1 MTDDIAAAVDA
12 PGTEDDNTPQPGED
26 DILQEAKD
34 SFSRASDHENEN
46 RRTALE
52 DIEFSRKG
60 DQWPIEIVK
69 QRNIEGRPCLTINKL
84 PAFIR
89 QVVNDARQNKPSI
102 KVHPVDDEGDPETA
116 AIYDGLIRNIEY
128 TSHADVAYD
137 TATEQAVGGGFGYIR
152 VGLDY
157 THDDSFDLDISI
169 NRVANQF
176 SVYGD
181 PDSTAADSSDWNVA
195 HILDRMS
202 TDAFEAKYPDAEAVD
217 WDGAEWMQVDSNWYS
232 DDGVTVCEYWV
243 RKEVERDI
251 CKLVDNRTGK
261 TFVMAQED
269 LDADEDLQTMLSVGV
284 IAYAKDKKGK
294 PIKRK
299 AKSWKVT
306 QYILTACEVLKT
318 TRWPG
323 QYIPIIPVYGDEFF
337 IEGKRYLRSLIHNA
351 IDAQR
356 MFNYWRTTSTELVA
370 LAPRVP
376 YIGRKGAFDTDQS
389 NWNTA
394 NTRSHPFLEY
404 DGPDAPMRQPL
415 DSGPAAGALS
425 EAMNASDDMKA
436 IIGLYDASLG
446 ARSNETSGVAINARN
461 REGDVSTFH
470 FVDNMARAIRWT
482 GVILIDLIPKV
493 YSEAR
498 IVRVIGEDG
507 KQEAKPINQEYQKTD
522 PKTQAP
528 MMTPVGPMQ
537 PGQPPQPNQSAD
549 PQPVPPGAQT
559 MQVPGQDGEPMQ
571 MIMGQDGQPIG
582 VPLMAI
588 HELGVGKY
596 DLVVSTGPAYTTRRQ
611 EAAAE
616 QMELIKAFP
625 PAAPVIGPEIV
636 RNMDWQGAEK
646 IADQLEA
653 MAPKPQQ
660 GLPPEI
666 QQLIEAGKQQIQQLT
681 QENQA
686 LKSSQAAAMAK
697 TQQADLANQRTTA
710 TTAAADA
717 RKASYDRAQLEI
729 EGYDA
734 ETRRLAAEASALSTL
749 IPPAPSQ
756 RDLPQ

>member
-1 MTDDIAAAVDA
+1 MADDFAAAVDA
-12 PGTEDDNTPQPGED
+12 PGTTDDNKPDPQED
-26 DILQEAKD
+26 ESILQEAKEA
-34 SFSRASDHENEN
+34 FQRASDHENEN
-46 RRTALE
+46 RRTALD

-69 QRNIEGRPCLTINKL
+69 QRNVEGRPCLTINKL

-102 KVHPVDDEGDPETA
+102 KVHPVDDEGDTETA
-116 AIYDGLIRNIEY
+116 AVYDGLIRNIEY

-157 THDDSFDLDISI
+157 AHDDSFDLDISI

-195 HILDRMS
+195 HVLDRMS
-202 TDAFEAKYPDAEAVD
+202 TDAFEAKYPDAEKVD
-217 WDGAEWMQVDSNWYS
+217 WDGAEWLQVDSDWYS
-232 DDGVTVCEYWV
+232 DDGVTVCEYWT
-243 RKEVERDI
+243 REEVERVI

-261 TFVMAQED
+261 TFVLSQDD
-269 LDADEDLQTMLSVGV
+269 LDADSDLQVMIDTGV
-284 IAYAKDKKGK
+284 IAYATDKRGK
-294 PIKRK
+294 PVKRK

-306 QYILTACEVLKT
+306 QRIMTACEILKT
-318 TRWPG
+318 TVWPG

-376 YIGRKGAFDTDQS
+376 YIGPKGAFDTDQA

-394 NTRSHPFLEY
+394 NTKSHPYLEY
-404 DGPDAPMRQPL
+404 DGATPPQRQPL
-415 DSGPAAGALS
+415 DSGPAAGALA

-446 ARSNETSGVAINARN
+446 ARSNETSGVAIKARN
-461 REGDVSTFH
+461 QEGDVSTFH

-507 KQEAKPINQEYQKTD
+507 KQEAKPINQQYQKTD

-528 MMTPVGPMQ
+528 LVQPVGPDMQ
-537 PGQPPQPNQSAD
+537 PNPSAQPMPM
-549 PQPVPPGAQT
+549 PPGAQ
-559 MQVPGQDGEPMQ
+559 QIEVPGPDGEPQKLILGM
-571 MIMGQDGQPIG
+571 DGKPIA
-582 VPLMAI
+582 VPLMAM

-616 QMELIKAFP
+616 QMELIKAYP
-625 PAAPVIGPEIV
+625 PAAPVIGPEII

-660 GLPPEI
+660 GLPPEVQMLI
-666 QQLIEAGKQQIQQLT
+666 QKGQEIIQKLQ
-681 QENQA
+681 QENQS
-686 LKSSQAAAMAK
+686 LKASQAAAMAK
-697 TQQADLANQRTTA
+697 TQQADLASQRQTA
-710 TTAAADA
+710 TTAAADQ
-717 RKASYDRAQLEI
+717 RKAEYDRMQLEI
-729 EGYDA
+729 ESYDA
-734 ETRRLAAEASALSTL
+734 ETRRLSAMASAISAVT
-749 IPPAPSQ
+749 PPVPSQ
-756 RDLPQ
+756 ADLPQ